1 MSESVT
7 FKGKPTVDTL
17 FVRAGDGMAAV
28 TVLLGVQLLSASIRT
43 YLLLNVVLTVAW
55 LIAAV
60 WVAREHGRM
69 AESEHEGGDVH
80 GLLGDGKLAR
90 TNG

>member
-1 MSESVT
+1 MSASVT

-43 YLLLNVVLTVAW
+43 Y
-55 LIAAV
+55 
-60 WVAREHGRM
+60 RG
-69 AESEHEGGDVH
+69 
-80 GLLGDGKLAR
+80 
-90 TNG
+90 